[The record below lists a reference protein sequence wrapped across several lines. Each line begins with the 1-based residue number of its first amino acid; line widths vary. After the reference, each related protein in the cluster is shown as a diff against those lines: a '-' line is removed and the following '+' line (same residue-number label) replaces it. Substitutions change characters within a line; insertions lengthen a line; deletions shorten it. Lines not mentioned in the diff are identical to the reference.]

1 MKSKIFSSRSILVS
15 LCKALSSDKDIGPP
29 VKFMVINKKGGI
41 KNPQDSKYHQSLANL
56 SPEYL
61 EQLHKTINE
70 KQENHQWKATINT
83 IETIDKVLG
92 HLPSTCSAIMASCY
106 SQSELIFNLLT
117 EKAPPS
123 LSTDSSYNDSFSSET
138 ISSSSLSSK
147 KNTPPLLYHQ
157 RPSMIEITPP
167 TLFRKGLLLET
178 FSQTTSP
185 RFPKTQLRKLLES
198 SFKRP
203 LHSDSFF
210 SRLEEKLETVVV
222 AVRHTADGAKECHG
236 AVIVTREIINTD
248 RSDSMVYLDKFAVNP
263 VSQGLGVADL
273 LWTRLTCMFPCFVW
287 RSRTDNPVNK
297 WYFSLK

>member
-1 MKSKIFSSRSILVS
+1 MS

-61 EQLHKTINE
+61 EQLHKTIDE
-70 KQENHQWKATINT
+70 KQENHQWKATIET

-123 LSTDSSYNDSFSSET
+123 LSNDSSNSFLNDSFSSEP
-138 ISSSSLSSK
+138 IPSSSLPQFLSK
-147 KNTPPLLYHQ
+147 MNTPPLLYHQ

-185 RFPKTQLRKLLES
+185 RFPKTQLQKLLES

-210 SRLEEKLETVVV
+210 NRLEEKLETVVV
-222 AVRHTADGAKECHG
+222 AVRHTADGTNECHG

-248 RSDSMVYLDKFAVNP
+248 GNDSMVYLDKFAVNP

-273 LWTRLTCMFPCFVW
+273 LWTRLTCMFSCFVW